1 MYYLYVVIVVVV
13 IVVVVI
19 PPQIAASAFLNHIS
33 QKSKM
38 SMLLR
43 KGPCHEMGADPP
55 ISGALFRV
63 RRPFD
68 LKWAVRLGGR
78 PFHEMGGVITRAVR
92 TRCKGCQGLQ
102 VFRTRCKYY
111 NAVIK

>member
-1 MYYLYVVIVVVV
+1 
-13 IVVVVI
+13 
-19 PPQIAASAFLNHIS
+19 
-33 QKSKM
+33 
-38 SMLLR
+38 
-43 KGPCHEMGADPP
+43 MGADPP

-92 TRCKGCQGLQ
+92 VLLGPFLISAILVPRLK
-102 VFRTRCKYY
+102 K
-111 NAVIK
+111 

>member
-1 MYYLYVVIVVVV
+1 MT
-13 IVVVVI
+13 
-19 PPQIAASAFLNHIS
+19 
-33 QKSKM
+33 M
-38 SMLLR
+38 LR

-78 PFHEMGGVITRAVR
+78 PFHEMGGVITRAV
-92 TRCKGCQGLQ
+92 TDCDCEK
-102 VFRTRCKYY
+102 F
-111 NAVIK
+111 